1 VRQRADRVAHGENYV
16 ISAGGRMRGR
26 LYAPGPWSSIEIR
39 SSALMPEPLYEAQ
52 VLDRLA
58 N

>member
-1 VRQRADRVAHGENYV
+1 
-16 ISAGGRMRGR
+16 MRGR
-26 LYAPGPWSSIEIR
+26 LYAPGPWGSIEVR

-52 VLDRLA
+52 VVDRLA

>member
-1 VRQRADRVAHGENYV
+1 
-16 ISAGGRMRGR
+16 MRGR
-26 LYAPGPWSSIEIR
+26 LHVPGTWVSIEIR

-52 VLDRLA
+52 VVDRLA